1 MVGGGSQRG
10 QGLRRAIV
18 PLIMMMLKS
27 SCDCGREVK
36 PNGYNLVATY
46 SKHLY

>member
-18 PLIMMMLKS
+18 LFIMMMLKAN
-27 SCDCGREVK
+27 CECGREVK
-36 PNGYNLVATY
+36 PNGYYLVTTY